1 MDLIRIEFL
10 KLKRFNLFLLSVIA
24 SLPAVAIAVT
34 LYNVIGDKIDEI
46 LIMESILGLAASVYI
61 AMLLNLLII
70 YSICTITKIENT
82 YNGWKGLL
90 TLPIKKYK
98 IYISK
103 IITIFVLIAI
113 SLSSFYIFTILTTLF
128 LGGSIK
134 VSLLINLVLVFL
146 TIMPIVL
153 ILFTVARNF
162 TSVVVPLAL
171 GIFFMITGFFI
182 AQSDYWI
189 FAPWTY
195 SIAVASGCLSN
206 WQLVFV
212 ILLSVSLSA
221 LIFYIDLIKFNIEDL
236 VI

>member
-61 AMLLNLLII
+61 GMLLNLLII

-212 ILLSVSLSA
+212 ILLSFSLSA

>member
-34 LYNVIGDKIDEI
+34 LYNSIGDKIDKI
-46 LIMESILGLAASVYI
+46 LIMEFILEVSSSVYI
-61 AMLLNLLII
+61 GMLLNLLII

-82 YNGWKGLL
+82 YNGWRGLL

-103 IITIFVLIAI
+103 ILTIFVLIAI
-113 SLSSFYIFTILTTLF
+113 SLSAFYIFTILTTVF

-146 TIMPIVL
+146 TTMPIVL
-153 ILFTVARNF
+153 ILFIVARNF

-182 AQSDYWI
+182 TQSDYWI

-195 SIAVASGCLSN
+195 SIAVSSGALSN

-212 ILLSVSLSA
+212 ILLSVSLST
-221 LIFYIDLIKFNIEDL
+221 LIFYIDLIKFNSEDL
-236 VI
+236 VA

>member
-46 LIMESILGLAASVYI
+46 LIMESILGLASSVYI
-61 AMLLNLLII
+61 GMLLNLLII

-103 IITIFVLIAI
+103 IITVFVLIAI
-113 SLSSFYIFTILTTLF
+113 SLLSFYIFTILTTLF

-189 FAPWTY
+189 FDPWTY
-195 SIAVASGCLSN
+195 PIAVVSGSLSN
-206 WQLVFV
+206 WQLVF
-212 ILLSVSLSA
+212 IIFLSVSLSA

-236 VI
+236 AF

>member
-46 LIMESILGLAASVYI
+46 LIMKSILGLAASVYI
-61 AMLLNLLII
+61 GMLLNLLII

-212 ILLSVSLSA
+212 ILLSFSLSA